1 MRSYFCRKCDYEFDQ
16 EEEFS
21 PPAEENSSEECPEVV
36 FCPKCLVTVAE
47 ALPETPERI
56 LARERRLSHLRQE
69 EKRKDLLHLFAG
81 ILVMIGI
88 SAGMALTYD
97 SYFWMLV
104 LGLIAGVTSGSWT
117 RKLTQDRSRR
127 AGFLSLGLF
136 ILMTSLCILI
146 PWSCGRFLFGA
157 PAQNLIAGGA
167 VSWIIAVFD
176 V

>member
-21 PPAEENSSEECPEVV
+21 PVVEGNSSEECPEVV

-56 LARERRLSHLRQE
+56 LARERRLRHLRQE
-69 EKRKDLLHLFAG
+69 EKRRDLLHLSAG
-81 ILVMIGI
+81 ILTLIGV
-88 SAGMALTYD
+88 SAGMVFTYD

-104 LGLIAGVTSGSWT
+104 LGLIVGVTGGFWT
-117 RKLTQDRSRR
+117 RKLTQDRSWR
-127 AGFLSLGLF
+127 AGLLALGLF
-136 ILMTSLCILI
+136 VLMSALCIAI
-146 PWSCGRFLFGA
+146 PWSCGRFLLEV
-157 PAQNLIAGGA
+157 PARNLIAGGA